1 MIMPR
6 QEMEQLLAELRKQVA
21 GSRELSAGQRARME
35 ALREQIEERLAADE
49 GPPEE
54 GLREQL
60 REHIDEFQ
68 RSHPTLTMVLGRI
81 LDALNKMGI

>member
-1 MIMPR
+1 MPR

-35 ALREQIEERLAADE
+35 ALREQIAERLAADE
-49 GPPEE
+49 VPPEEE
-54 GLREQL
+54 GLREQV

-68 RSHPTLTMVLGRI
+68 RTHPTLTMVLGRI